1 MHAAS
6 ECMGQVHLH
15 AWDGVPSASPPPPP
29 SRAWRRYIYSMY
41 TSVTAFAGLG
51 DGDFFTAN
59 AEENVAMSIYLLFN
73 IVLGA
78 YILGTVTMLMV
89 KQDERSKLFRD
100 QITNLK
106 E

>member
-1 MHAAS
+1 
-6 ECMGQVHLH
+6 
-15 AWDGVPSASPPPPP
+15 
-29 SRAWRRYIYSMY
+29 MY

-78 YILGTVTMLMV
+78 YILG
-89 KQDERSKLFRD
+89 ERAWSGLPGLRTDFGSTSLLSLPSPPPSVIKSPS
-100 QITNLK
+100 Q
-106 E
+106 EP